1 MRARNLFICFVCVL
15 LAQTSLL
22 SESPPP
28 NKMSV
33 TTEAWGSTKD
43 GQKVTLYTLRNDKGM
58 EVKIAD
64 YGGTIVSLKV
74 PDKKGV
80 FADVVLGFDNFAD
93 YESKSPFFGCITGRY
108 ANRIAGGK
116 FSLDGQTYTLA
127 VNNGPN
133 HLHGGKIGF
142 DKKIWKIGRK
152 IVANSNDSKWATGE
166 GFSMEYTSPDGEEGY
181 PGTLTCRVTYILNYE
196 NNALEITYN
205 AATTDKPTIL
215 NLTNHSYFNLA
226 GEGNGSILNHEL
238 TLFADQY
245 TATDDTLIPNGTL
258 APVKGT
264 PLDFTS
270 PHPIGERI
278 GADFKPL
285 IQGVGYDH
293 NYVISGPPGLK
304 KAAHVKDTISG
315 RVLEVFTTQ
324 PGVQLYTG
332 NHLKVTGKQGHVY
345 KSRDGFCLET
355 QHYPD
360 SPNQPT
366 FPTSVLRPG
375 EMYQQTCIYKFSAE

>member
-1 MRARNLFICFVCVL
+1 M
-15 LAQTSLL
+15 
-22 SESPPP
+22 
-28 NKMSV
+28 
-33 TTEAWGSTKD
+33 EA
-43 GQKVTLYTLRNDKGM
+43 
-58 EVKIAD
+58 KIAD

-93 YESKSPFFGCITGRY
+93 YEAKRPFFGCITGRY
-108 ANRIAGGK
+108 ANRIAKGK
-116 FSLDGQTYTLA
+116 FNLEGKTYSLA

-133 HLHGGKIGF
+133 HLHGGKVGF
-142 DKKIWKIGRK
+142 DKKIWRASPVKSDKGAG
-152 IVANSNDSKWATGE
+152 VTLQ
-166 GFSMEYTSPDGEEGY
+166 YTSPDDEEGF
-181 PGTLTCRVTYILNYE
+181 PGTLKCQVTYLLTSD
-196 NNALEITYN
+196 NALEIHYH
-205 AATTDKPTIL
+205 ATTDKPTIV

-226 GEGNGSILNHEL
+226 GEGNGSILDHEM
-238 TLFADQY
+238 TLFAEQY
-245 TATDDTLIPNGTL
+245 TPTDDTLIPDGTM
-258 APVKGT
+258 ASVKGT

-293 NYVISGPPGLK
+293 NYVISGPAGLK
-304 KAAHVKDTISG
+304 KAAHVKDPASG
-315 RVLEVFTTQ
+315 RVLEVLTTE
-324 PGVQLYTG
+324 PGVQFYTG
-332 NHLKVTGKQGHVY
+332 NHLNVTGKQGHAY

-366 FPTSVLRPG
+366 FPTSVLQPG
-375 EMYQQTCIYKFSAE
+375 KAYQHTCIYKFSAE